1 MGETTAKNEIDIRP
15 LITDRLRALHLR
27 MPYRAFVA
35 RREKLK
41 RQIQLLRLFEETRR
55 AK

>member
-1 MGETTAKNEIDIRP
+1 
-15 LITDRLRALHLR
+15 
-27 MPYRAFVA
+27 VA